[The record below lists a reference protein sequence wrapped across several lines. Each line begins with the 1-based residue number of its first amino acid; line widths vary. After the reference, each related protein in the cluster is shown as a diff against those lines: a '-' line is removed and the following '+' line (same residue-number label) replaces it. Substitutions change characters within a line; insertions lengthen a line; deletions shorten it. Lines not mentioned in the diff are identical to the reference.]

1 MMPEFLT
8 IKSYRKMARLAG
20 TTDTINTL
28 LFHTLYS
35 NKIILVFPVNFVVDL
50 TFIER
55 DEKSSITN
63 SSLMIM
69 R

>member
-8 IKSYRKMARLAG
+8 MKSYRKMIRLTG
-20 TTDTINTL
+20 TNDATNTL

-55 DEKSSITN
+55 DVKKAQLQIV
-63 SSLMIM
+63 L
-69 R
+69 

>member
-55 DEKSSITN
+55 DVKKAQLQIV
-63 SSLMIM
+63 L
-69 R
+69 

>member
-8 IKSYRKMARLAG
+8 MKSYRKMTRLTG
-20 TTDTINTL
+20 TTDATNTL

-55 DEKSSITN
+55 DVKKAQLKIV
-63 SSLMIM
+63 